1 MKVIFLDIDG
11 VLNARS
17 TPNPR
22 KFPYVIDPVL
32 LGRLKRLVENT
43 QSKIVLSSTW
53 RLDPIGV
60 LAARHWGLPLFD
72 ICPDMPGSPRRDEM
86 LSWLSSHPDVQRFA
100 VIDDEDDELDD
111 LPLFQPSSA
120 EGLTDEIVEAVTA
133 YLDGRSDRTMR
144 CNRLKRMVQ
153 NLRSLFNRDKS

>member
-1 MKVIFLDIDG
+1 
-11 VLNARS
+11 
-17 TPNPR
+17 
-22 KFPYVIDPVL
+22 
-32 LGRLKRLVENT
+32 
-43 QSKIVLSSTW
+43 
-53 RLDPIGV
+53 
-60 LAARHWGLPLFD
+60 
-72 ICPDMPGSPRRDEM
+72 M

-120 EGLTDEIVEAVTA
+120 EGLTDEIVQAVTA